1 MAFTKITSDG
11 IGDNAVTSDKIA
23 SGAITAADIPNGEIT
38 AAKLATTAI
47 SDKLGYTPVSPTTL
61 NTSLGFKAST
71 SALGTLAYISPTGTS
86 DTTKFLRGDNSWQAP
101 GLSSLSD
108 LSLSSVAGN
117 DIISYAGTTTSTG
130 GTFTTSN
137 WTLAEWGKSNATV
150 TVNDATSTLVTQLQ
164 LLTTGNTITV
174 TKTSGG
180 SSTLTLTGAPTL
192 SYGTTYVIPVNTN
205 SGTGSTE
212 SLTTIVIPSG
222 SVTTYS
228 WKNTSILGKPLRY
241 SSYHDITNSNLN
253 NLNVG
258 GVYMGYGLNGANNGP
273 AGAGWAVVEVMTN
286 GNDQVRQKYSEAQ
299 YDGGRVYERWS
310 SNGGSTWNSW
320 TIFTKG
326 GKSPAVIGLNAGGD
340 TTTWYNV
347 APFTYSHV
355 KYYISTHEN
364 NYHQFWEITCSSNGA
379 IAWMKA
385 PDAGHAHSS
394 DFTFRISGGYL
405 QCKNVSYTTGRQVF
419 VYSIESA

>member
-1 MAFTKITSDG
+1 MAIDKLTSQALASG
-11 IGDNAVTSDKIA
+11 SVTSDAIA
-23 SGAITAADIPNGEIT
+23 TGAITVADIPNGEIT

-61 NTSLGFKAST
+61 NSSLAFKANT
-71 SALGTLAYISPTGTS
+71 SSLGTLAYVSPTGTG

-150 TVNDATSTLVTQLQ
+150 TVNDASPTFVTQIQ
-164 LLTTGNTITV
+164 LLTTGSTITV

-222 SVTTYS
+222 SVTTYG
-228 WKNTSILGKPLRY
+228 WKNSKITANSFSTTLNQQLTTPFVKKQVVHRRPIYGVGTLSAVTGDVYRNDSTTLCTPYGPFAYACPGVQPGAERRFRIYAVY
-241 SSYHDITNSNLN
+241 SDGSQNQGEPQLFFRPNDSATNQ
-253 NLNVG
+253 
-258 GVYMGYGLNGANNGP
+258 
-273 AGAGWAVVEVMTN
+273 VVFTL
-286 GNDQVRQKYSEAQ
+286 Q
-299 YDGGRVYERWS
+299 
-310 SNGGSTWNSW
+310 STW
-320 TIFTKG
+320 G
-326 GKSPAVIGLNAGGD
+326 GTGGAQRDWYSNEIIGTPWGD
-340 TTTWYNV
+340 HANV
-347 APFTYSHV
+347 RASGTGSVNYAMRFH
-355 KYYISTHEN
+355 YIE
-364 NYHQFWEITCSSNGA
+364 
-379 IAWMKA
+379 
-385 PDAGHAHSS
+385 
-394 DFTFRISGGYL
+394 L
-405 QCKNVSYTTGRQVF
+405 QALDVF
-419 VYSIESA
+419 I